1 MVGSLAV
8 LLVDDHALMRLGIT
22 SLIRTE
28 PGLTVCG
35 EASTGAQA
43 IELYRSLRPDIVL
56 MDLRL
61 PDASGAEVT
70 QSIRA
75 EFPEAKVIIISS
87 FAPDEEVYA
96 AISSGARAYVLK
108 TIEADELIAVVRK
121 VAAGQRHIPAEIAQ
135 RLEARVPRTELTE
148 REREV
153 LRFVVRGKRNREIAD
168 ILGIGEGTVKTHV
181 ANILLKLGATDRTE
195 AAMMAVD
202 RGIVRLD

>member
-108 TIEADELIAVVRK
+108 TIEADELIAVIRK
-121 VAAGQRHIPAEIAQ
+121 VAAGQRHIPAEIAR
-135 RLEARVPRTELTE
+135 RLDARVPRTELTE